1 MMGDIYLWL
10 KDILLVVISLSF
22 FQILIPNS
30 KTEKYIKFIFSLV
43 ILAIILEPISIFL
56 SKCNI

>member
-1 MMGDIYLWL
+1 MGDIYLWL

-43 ILAIILEPISIFL
+43 ILAIILEPISIFF